1 VLWTFGG
8 TAEFG
13 ELQDAVS
20 QVAGSS
26 GDPDLGHAFDMALKQ
41 VEGNFVITNRYR
53 LGGRGDKQVYVVTFQ
68 NPSIEE
74 LVERKLARDPYAL
87 ASVARTVST
96 FRQARKVLQHV
107 DTKNQKG
114 LSPEVWATM
123 RSSSADLE
131 NKLNGHLERIIGG
144 SGNECE
150 TCWIQGAP
158 TMAQVLHIRLAIDA
172 RAGVDDEEARILKES
187 VLTTA
192 RWRSIIKELDTH
204 ANVAFHILQLQ
215 RWIVE
220 ASEWP
225 DEEKSLS
232 ERGLR
237 DVLLDVLSTQDV
249 WIWETETV
257 VELCKAATLRG
268 SDLDNELCKILMSTA
283 MRTTYASER
292 DQDDPD
298 SLRSDAGS
306 LRELGEL
313 LSWPVSLMCEDLLA
327 RAQELEEQMMND
339 QDEDAERLPVVEATT
354 DDFDIDALFAG
365 LLER

>member
-1 VLWTFGG
+1 
-8 TAEFG
+8 
-13 ELQDAVS
+13 
-20 QVAGSS
+20 
-26 GDPDLGHAFDMALKQ
+26 
-41 VEGNFVITNRYR
+41 
-53 LGGRGDKQVYVVTFQ
+53 
-68 NPSIEE
+68 
-74 LVERKLARDPYAL
+74 
-87 ASVARTVST
+87 
-96 FRQARKVLQHV
+96 
-107 DTKNQKG
+107 
-114 LSPEVWATM
+114 M